1 MTSLRRSILLVRESA
16 NTGVVLRDNCL
27 AGRLNTQGYG
37 RKPVDSELGNW
48 CSMYKYG
55 NHLTPGLTE
64 VRVYAAGFTSF
75 LAGFFRAGD
84 LAGIP
89 ALKTW

>member
-1 MTSLRRSILLVRESA
+1 MVLMTYPPVKRLASSHRHSGSLKTQALLRIILIADWV
-16 NTGVVLRDNCL
+16 
-27 AGRLNTQGYG
+27 
-37 RKPVDSELGNW
+37 
-48 CSMYKYG
+48 YKYG

-64 VRVYAAGFTSF
+64 VRVYAAGLTSF

>member
-1 MTSLRRSILLVRESA
+1 MSLKSGCRWIVQAVAPTHLTV
-16 NTGVVLRDNCL
+16 
-27 AGRLNTQGYG
+27 
-37 RKPVDSELGNW
+37 
-48 CSMYKYG
+48 

>member
-1 MTSLRRSILLVRESA
+1 MCSVAPAWYYDRRV
-16 NTGVVLRDNCL
+16 
-27 AGRLNTQGYG
+27 
-37 RKPVDSELGNW
+37 
-48 CSMYKYG
+48 YKYG

-64 VRVYAAGFTSF
+64 VRVYAAGLTSF

>member
-1 MTSLRRSILLVRESA
+1 
-16 NTGVVLRDNCL
+16 
-27 AGRLNTQGYG
+27 
-37 RKPVDSELGNW
+37 
-48 CSMYKYG
+48 MYKYG

>member
-1 MTSLRRSILLVRESA
+1 MIISLA
-16 NTGVVLRDNCL
+16 F
-27 AGRLNTQGYG
+27 RLYQPAT
-37 RKPVDSELGNW
+37 RV
-48 CSMYKYG
+48 YKYG